1 MATMKIWYDEEGDY
15 LEITTGDA
23 KGFMKDLGDDTWER
37 VDEHGNIIGIGILGF
52 KKRMKGSKTEISL
65 PLTVSFS

>member
-15 LEITTGDA
+15 LEIRTGNS
-23 KGFMKDLGDDTWER
+23 KGHMKDLGDDIWER
-37 VDEHGNIIGIGILGF
+37 IDEKGKIIGLGILGF
-52 KKRMKGSKTEISL
+52 KKSLKANKGEIHT